1 MRPRVVVRRTPK
13 IVHNLVRDLRYGRPL
28 GGTIA
33 SRHPEAGANDVGN
46 ADYDDLALLFGAAR
60 LERDDVIVDVG
71 CGKGRPLNWL
81 LTHHRENRIYGIELD
96 PAIGAATS
104 RRLRRFGNVTV
115 LCGDAT
121 AMLPPDATV
130 FYLFNPF
137 NEAVMRRFVAALKA
151 LPPACRRRRVIY
163 YNYKHLQVF
172 VDEPGFTV
180 REIPGPTLRSALILV
195 EPRADAPR

>member
-1 MRPRVVVRRTPK
+1 MNPRVVARRTPK

-28 GGTIA
+28 GGSIA
-33 SRHPEAGANDVGN
+33 SRHPDAGANDIGN
-46 ADYDDLALLFGAAR
+46 ADYDDLTLLFGAAL

-71 CGKGRPLNWL
+71 CGKGRPLTWL
-81 LTHHRENRIYGIELD
+81 LSHHRENRIYGIELD
-96 PAIGAATS
+96 PEICAATR

-121 AMLPPDATV
+121 TMLPPEATV

-137 NEAVMRRFVAALKA
+137 DEQVMRRFVAALKE

-163 YNYKHLQVF
+163 YNYKHLHLF
-172 VDEPGFTV
+172 ADEPGFSV
-180 REIPGPTLRSALILV
+180 REIPGPTLRSALILM
-195 EPRADAPR
+195 